1 MEQVRNQNRITGIQ
15 LFQFDV
21 PSCYR
26 YGEGLL
32 TDCHYG
38 LLKMTCGDHT
48 GWSECIMSANDAKHF
63 DLVQWSSFLQLLK
76 KPTLP
81 EAFETMNF
89 HREIWGET
97 KTELIRIALL
107 DLAARVQSKKLI
119 ELLPAGQK
127 VPVAAGSGVRT
138 PIRSDQVHIHPGSH
152 RTLLETI
159 NEAQSLREQ
168 GFKLLIHKDYLIG
181 PGCSAMRLVSDSL
194 GAQWVEADEYPEPE
208 PLRTR
213 RDTSYGTGFQLDMNT
228 LIKKC
233 HAYYAVL

>member
-1 MEQVRNQNRITGIQ
+1 MDQVICVIRDQSRITEIQ

-26 YGEGLL
+26 YGEGVL

-81 EAFETMNF
+81 EAFETMN
-89 HREIWGET
+89 HLRETWGET

-107 DLAARVQSKKLI
+107 DLSARAQSKKLF
-119 ELLPAGQK
+119 ELLLPGKRFWWPLVPARGLL
-127 VPVAAGSGVRT
+127 SVRNKFIST
-138 PIRSDQVHIHPGSH
+138 PA
-152 RTLLETI
+152 L
-159 NEAQSLREQ
+159 
-168 GFKLLIHKDYLIG
+168 
-181 PGCSAMRLVSDSL
+181 SAH
-194 GAQWVEADEYPEPE
+194 DEYPEPE

-213 RDTSYGTGFQLDMNT
+213 RDTSYGTGFQLNMNT
-228 LIKKC
+228 LIKEC